1 MLPSDTGT
9 KPNPEEGQKGR
20 IVIKTGKILQSPWT
34 HLAGLTAR
42 VVLRFVVPS
51 SEGLPRI
58 HVEKQ
63 AKL

>member
-34 HLAGLTAR
+34 HLAG
-42 VVLRFVVPS
+42 
-51 SEGLPRI
+51 
-58 HVEKQ
+58 
-63 AKL
+63 